1 MSNYTYQKI
10 DNLVVDADLLQ
21 ILSDSNNFP
30 PLQDLRLGSTFD
42 YTQTPNQSFFKVFI
56 GNILLGYI
64 WFDVERENFGYG
76 SQSFIEVSFAK
87 SNTAKHLEKKIFID
101 KVLQDL
107 NQIKSLL
114 PGEWF
119 NADTNKWIGAIQPQ
133 NINRIHIKEKLEA
146 NGFQFNFND
155 SAFVKSVYS

>member
-1 MSNYTYQKI
+1 MPNYNYQKI

-30 PLQDLRLGSTFD
+30 SFKNLKLCSTFD
-42 YTQTPNQSFFKVFI
+42 YTQTLDQSFFKVFI
-56 GNILLGYI
+56 DNALLGYI
-64 WFDVERENFGYG
+64 WFNVEQEDFGYG
-76 SQSFIEVSFAK
+76 SKSLIEVSFAK

-119 NADTNKWIGAIQPQ
+119 NADTNKWIGVIQPK
-133 NINRIHIKEKLEA
+133 NINGIHIKEKLEA

-155 SAFVKSVYS
+155 SAFVKPVNS